1 METGVVRADV
11 HARDGAPLFS
21 PDETISQPASRSV
34 IRQRTITAIHLV
46 ILPDTCK
53 TSCYERSS
61 PRSNVSNDNYNWPHL
76 VMRKIVSFPK
86 TRSNSMQNGLYYP
99 CTIYRSLRSDSSM
112 NRSSQPRWI
121 LVEKEQSV
129 QAGGIKNGKMVIATF
144 NENCRLIGSL
154 LGDCNFSRDRC
165 SLYKEQIRFWQ
176 IVVVRYPIAG
186 DVSSIGTLMIIT
198 EDICNIIRRHINL

>member
-1 METGVVRADV
+1 MDNALAQKFHKFSNNSDTLLRNKRKETKKQIGASTAVETGVVRADV
-11 HARDGAPLFS
+11 HARDGAPLFP
-21 PDETISQPASRSV
+21 PDETISQPVNRSV

-46 ILPDTCK
+46 ISPDTCK

-76 VMRKIVSFPK
+76 VIRKIVSFPK

-112 NRSSQPRWI
+112 NCSSYRDGFQ
-121 LVEKEQSV
+121 LKKNKSV

-154 LGDCNFSRDRC
+154 LGDCNFSRERC
-165 SLYKEQIRFWQ
+165 LVYKEQIRF
-176 IVVVRYPIAG
+176 
-186 DVSSIGTLMIIT
+186 
-198 EDICNIIRRHINL
+198 

>member
-1 METGVVRADV
+1 MDNALAYKFHNLSNNSDTLLRNKKKETKKQIGASTAVETGVVRADV

-46 ILPDTCK
+46 ISPDTCK

-76 VMRKIVSFPK
+76 VIRKIVSFPK

-112 NRSSQPRWI
+112 NCSSQPRWI

-129 QAGGIKNGKMVIATF
+129 QASVELKMV
-144 NENCRLIGSL
+144 
-154 LGDCNFSRDRC
+154 
-165 SLYKEQIRFWQ
+165 KW
-176 IVVVRYPIAG
+176 
-186 DVSSIGTLMIIT
+186 
-198 EDICNIIRRHINL
+198 